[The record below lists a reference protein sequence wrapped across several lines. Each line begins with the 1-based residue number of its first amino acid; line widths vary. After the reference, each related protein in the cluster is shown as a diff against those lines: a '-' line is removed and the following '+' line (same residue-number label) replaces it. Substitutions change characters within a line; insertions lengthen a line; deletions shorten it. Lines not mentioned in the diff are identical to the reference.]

1 MEVVIPVRK
10 SSGSSKPESSAADQS
25 GHDSE
30 DRPIRKRRASAK
42 KVTIIESDDESSAES
57 EPKVRKKA
65 VKAKP
70 SKIPA
75 KKSSKSKRKA
85 TSDDDDFIVVGSD
98 DEDEAGNVSGSDSY
112 HSSASEDEDAK
123 PGKSK
128 GKPKPKPKIVP
139 ERASSP
145 PSSTTGTEDDSMA
158 VDEPAVKV
166 AKKGVKRKSANG
178 DEPPAKKQKRVDTDP
193 WKLESKP
200 VKKDWTQMKAP
211 PLEMFHFARKVVD
224 EYTYLD
230 GKVLSLVTKLAAGRQ
245 WVLSGTPPTHDF
257 GALKTISAFLDIHL
271 GIDDDGEGQSAEIKK
286 RKRDQTGKLV
296 LSCTLV
302 SV

>member
-1 MEVVIPVRK
+1 M
-10 SSGSSKPESSAADQS
+10 
-25 GHDSE
+25 
-30 DRPIRKRRASAK
+30 
-42 KVTIIESDDESSAES
+42 
-57 EPKVRKKA
+57 
-65 VKAKP
+65 
-70 SKIPA
+70 
-75 KKSSKSKRKA
+75 
-85 TSDDDDFIVVGSD
+85 
-98 DEDEAGNVSGSDSY
+98 SGSDSY